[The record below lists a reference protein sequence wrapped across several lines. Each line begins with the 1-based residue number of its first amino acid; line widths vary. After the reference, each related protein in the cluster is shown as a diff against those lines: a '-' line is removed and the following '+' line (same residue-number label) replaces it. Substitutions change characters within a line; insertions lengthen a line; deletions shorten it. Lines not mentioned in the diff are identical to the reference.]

1 MAQDDR
7 TFRTSTPEA
16 NRAETQGLGVGQRE
30 LDAQRSPGEP
40 DGLLDED
47 IETDETPSR
56 RGLKTEAER
65 GQGAKTRQLNKD
77 IVSRRT

>member
-1 MAQDDR
+1 MAEDDR
-7 TFRTSTPEA
+7 TFHTSTPEA
-16 NRAETQGLGVGQRE
+16 NRAEAQGLGVGQRE

-40 DGLLDED
+40 EDLADEGLED
-47 IETDETPSR
+47 DDVPAR
-56 RGLKTEAER
+56 PGLKTEAER